1 MSLLVY
7 PNLSDCSNFYLTTPE
22 YRCKIAK
29 QVNILLLSS
38 ENEAMELS
46 KNLNQKISY
55 DSISELLKLTKWI
68 EKRLQKFLDFPKINL
83 KSIESDQ
90 MFLPFSL
97 KEKWVQPK
105 SPDLIYY
112 IQCN

>member
-7 PNLSDCSNFYLTTPE
+7 TNLSDCSHFYLTTLE

-46 KNLNQKISY
+46 KNLNQNISY

-68 EKRLQKFLDFPKINL
+68 ENRLQTFLDFPSINL
-83 KSIESDQ
+83 KSTESDQ
-90 MFLPFSL
+90 MFLPFSH
-97 KEKWVQPK
+97 KEK
-105 SPDLIYY
+105 
-112 IQCN
+112 